1 MVITLMCKAVAAK
14 KTQKGSYR
22 VVYVT
27 EDGEIFT
34 SYQKDPVTA
43 DVMEELEIMAMRT
56 FSARLDDTIFFP
68 VE

>member
-1 MVITLMCKAVAAK
+1 MLLTINCKAVAAK
-14 KTQKGSYR
+14 QTKKGSFK

-27 EDGEIFT
+27 DDGEIFT
-34 SYQKDPVTA
+34 SYQKEPITEE
-43 DVMEELEIMAMRT
+43 VMEELEIMCMRT